1 MRQISKE
8 ESKSKKNFRKN
19 LSKNKEEL
27 QYLIQEK
34 IKHGEL
40 KYMSQI
46 ESLEGMPSY
55 KSIKKLWTRKELENM
70 FGIKIRISSYSDK
83 EIIEAYIRVKEKH
96 GNVTSKLMKQETGIG
111 VDSIRIRF
119 GSWNKFLIFLGEKP
133 KRELNKVIHTNE
145 EIVQFYKDVS
155 IKVGKIIYGASFTD
169 LKNYGFPYSKSVLG
183 IRFTNMDNL
192 RKLAGF
198 QVRSERRAKY
208 TKQYLGN
215 ILFKYYKTY
224 GRRLTQ
230 TEIMKDEN
238 LPNPTA
244 FFNYFQTTEI
254 RKIWDE
260 VLEMHN
266 IEQN

>member
-1 MRQISKE
+1 MEQTNKE
-8 ESKSKKNFRKN
+8 KLKSKKNFGKN
-19 LSKNKEEL
+19 LSKNKKEL
-27 QYLIQEK
+27 QYLIKEK

-40 KYMSQI
+40 KYMSRI
-46 ESLEGMPSY
+46 EILEGMPSY
-55 KSIKKLWTRKELENM
+55 KSIKKIWTKKELEDI
-70 FGIKIRISSYSDK
+70 FGIKIRISSYSDS
-83 EIIEAYIRVKEKH
+83 EIIEAYTRVKAMY

-133 KRELNKVIHTNE
+133 KRELNKVTDTNE
-145 EIVQFYKDVS
+145 EIINFYRNVS

-169 LKNYGFPYSKSVLG
+169 LKKYGFPYSKSVLG
-183 IRFTNMDNL
+183 IRFTNMNNL
-192 RKLAGF
+192 RELAGF
-198 QVRSERRAKY
+198 QKRSETKTKY
-208 TKQYLGN
+208 TKQHLGN
-215 ILFKYYKTY
+215 ILFEYYKIY

-260 VLEMHN
+260 VLELHKFK
-266 IEQN
+266 